1 MRRYLASL
9 KILRTSK
16 RALAITLI
24 GLLVGTLATPVAS
37 SAASVRGHV
46 PPHGVVHP
54 TDGVG
59 DSPLVP

>member
-1 MRRYLASL
+1 MRRYLAPM

-24 GLLVGTLATPVAS
+24 GLLVGTLAAPVTS
-37 SAASVRGHV
+37 SAATIHV
-46 PPHGVVHP
+46 HAPPHGAVHP